1 MRESLQS
8 IQKAP
13 VLRDTF
19 NSEQN
24 TRLLGATPTIATYTN
39 GTAYFSGAA
48 STILYP
54 IKKGTGFSVRIKLIA
69 GTFTLTGTR
78 FIFDNRVGTG
88 TNTFYYSGGAIATTQ
103 GTVYVDGVATTTFTS
118 SSKEIIVTGITLDSA
133 FFRLMSDYAGTGN
146 SIGTVELL
154 EVYDYTL
161 TANEVLNLYQNKRYE
176 QLQYRNTLVTTTP
189 LTVKGGVVRVIDSA
203 TGDIARTTSGWIEDE
218 KYGWYA
224 MQYATAWSAEFDT
237 AVTRTGAKTL
247 KLSTTDI
254 TGRVRVSHST
264 QSGSTN
270 VVVSDLKHLI
280 DCKPNTS
287 YKFNCY
293 VKTNNIATNSAF
305 IYIAEYNNLVWVKD
319 NESSRLS
326 GTNDWTLLT
335 KSFTTGATINKLKI
349 VTFLNVAGNIS
360 DAWFDVNSMTLEEVS
375 SITNSSS
382 TPALY
387 YPSATA
393 VTSTDNID
401 QSQVSGAGGS
411 GTMRLGDNGNNS
423 KRGQS
428 IVFSKKNLTGIII
441 QKYANI
447 GSPTFN
453 VTVSVQADSS
463 GSPSG
468 TNLGTPVTY
477 TAAQWDAISNSTDFT
492 VPYVLTVTPTA
503 TYWIVF
509 TPSAQ
514 GDVSN
519 YRTIVISGAT
529 NPYTS
534 GGLKGYN
541 GSVWSSLDTSYDM
554 VFKTLYS
561 KNTTNFTVSTATEAV
576 SVTAPTP
583 DGWANGTIIDTADG
597 NYGITPLTL
606 APGVNTIYVSSNGA
620 STADGTVDSSLQG
633 TLGGTIVSNIT
644 EILNIDAKNGVIANK
659 WNTTL
664 TNTAVTPTRAGNIWA
679 MNFNGTSSI
688 LNCGNYDSLVGDKTI
703 VAWYF
708 YNPYST
714 MPAPRLI
721 DNGKLYIYS
730 SYSDPR
736 YWYMT
741 SNGSTTVSSGIM
753 TSPVGRWKQI
763 VVTRTST
770 GVANFYIDGVL
781 SGTANQASGTP
792 VAGTLNISIGAYVP
806 SYTDQAFRGQM
817 SAVRIIN
824 GILTAQEVSQLFS
837 NERRNY
843 GI

>member
-161 TANEVLNLYQNKRYE
+161 TANEVANLANNARYE
-176 QLQYRNTLVTTTP
+176 QLQYAS
-189 LTVKGGVVRVIDSA
+189 GVS
-203 TGDIARTTSGWIEDE
+203 
-218 KYGWYA
+218 
-224 MQYATAWSAEFDT
+224 
-237 AVTRTGAKTL
+237 
-247 KLSTTDI
+247 
-254 TGRVRVSHST
+254 
-264 QSGSTN
+264 
-270 VVVSDLKHLI
+270 
-280 DCKPNTS
+280 
-287 YKFNCY
+287 
-293 VKTNNIATNSAF
+293 
-305 IYIAEYNNLVWVKD
+305 
-319 NESSRLS
+319 
-326 GTNDWTLLT
+326 
-335 KSFTTGATINKLKI
+335 
-349 VTFLNVAGNIS
+349 
-360 DAWFDVNSMTLEEVS
+360 
-375 SITNSSS
+375 
-382 TPALY
+382 
-387 YPSATA
+387 
-393 VTSTDNID
+393 
-401 QSQVSGAGGS
+401 
-411 GTMRLGDNGNNS
+411 
-423 KRGQS
+423 
-428 IVFSKKNLTGIII
+428 
-441 QKYANI
+441 
-447 GSPTFN
+447 
-453 VTVSVQADSS
+453 
-463 GSPSG
+463 
-468 TNLGTPVTY
+468 
-477 TAAQWDAISNSTDFT
+477 
-492 VPYVLTVTPTA
+492 
-503 TYWIVF
+503 
-509 TPSAQ
+509 
-514 GDVSN
+514 
-519 YRTIVISGAT
+519 
-529 NPYTS
+529 
-534 GGLKGYN
+534 
-541 GSVWSSLDTSYDM
+541 
-554 VFKTLYS
+554 
-561 KNTTNFTVSTATEAV
+561 
-576 SVTAPTP
+576 
-583 DGWANGTIIDTADG
+583 
-597 NYGITPLTL
+597 
-606 APGVNTIYVSSNGA
+606 
-620 STADGTVDSSLQG
+620 
-633 TLGGTIVSNIT
+633 